1 VHPNYSGEMRMQY
14 NRQLAELNDSTMLN
28 FLCTQLLG
36 VPVNTQKMALLN
48 SSDILE
54 AEYAL
59 S

>member
-1 VHPNYSGEMRMQY
+1 MQY